1 MRYVM
6 APLPALLLGALVAQA
21 AVTQPSIGQKW
32 TIPSTESPAIDYRV
46 GSPRVDAPRVDAPP
60 PGPFEF
66 DDHRPRGPVGQPPP
80 RPNDR
85 NVVLGLGLPWTD
97 GRPPLDCAQTPM
109 DAKCH

>member
-1 MRYVM
+1 M
-6 APLPALLLGALVAQA
+6 APLPALVLGVLVAQGI
-21 AVTQPSIGQKW
+21 VIQPDIKPRW
-32 TIPSTESPAIDYRV
+32 TIPAAASTAIAYRI
-46 GSPRVDAPRVDAPP
+46 GSPRFDAPAPS
-60 PGPFEF
+60 PFEF
-66 DDHRPRGPVGQPPP
+66 DDHHPRGPAGQPPP

>member
-6 APLPALLLGALVAQA
+6 APLPALLLGALVVQA
-21 AVTQPSIGQKW
+21 AVNQPAVGQKW
-32 TIPSTESPAIDYRV
+32 TIPAAASSAIDYRV
-46 GSPRVDAPRVDAPP
+46 GSPRLEAPRPS
-60 PGPFEF
+60 PFEF
-66 DDHRPRGPVGQPPP
+66 DDHHPRGPVGQPPP

>member
-1 MRYVM
+1 MRYDI
-6 APLPALLLGALVAQA
+6 APLSALLLGALVAQA
-21 AVTQPSIGQKW
+21 AVTRPTIAQKW
-32 TIPSTESPAIDYRV
+32 AVPVTEVPVIDYRI
-46 GSPRVDAPRVDAPP
+46 GSPGVDAPP
-60 PGPFEF
+60 PSPFEF

>member
-1 MRYVM
+1 MRYRM
-6 APLPALLLGALVAQA
+6 APVLVLLLGALVAQA
-21 AVTQPSIGQKW
+21 AVPQLSIAQRW
-32 TIPSTESPAIDYRV
+32 SIPAPASSSIDYRL
-46 GSPRVDAPRVDAPP
+46 GSPRVYTPP
-60 PGPFEF
+60 PSPFEF
-66 DDHRPRGPVGQPPP
+66 DDHRPRGPMGQPPP

>member
-1 MRYVM
+1 MRYRM
-6 APLPALLLGALVAQA
+6 APVLVLLLGALVAQA
-21 AVTQPSIGQKW
+21 ALTQPTIAQKW
-32 TIPSTESPAIDYRV
+32 TIPATESPAIDYRV
-46 GSPRVDAPRVDAPP
+46 GSPRLDAPP
-60 PGPFEF
+60 PSPFEF